1 MGRIADVNL
10 WQLIHD
16 FFTVYMPKQR
26 GCSPHTIRAYRTAVE
41 NFLDFIKEQK
51 GIELSAVT
59 FEMLDSN
66 MLSSFLDGIE
76 AKGNSIL
83 TRNSRL
89 NGIRSFLNYAAK
101 NDSTVVARKADLS
114 KIPIKKQPQLDI
126 IEYMSEAAVKALLE
140 QPNCLTK
147 KGLRDG
153 FFMLLMYDT
162 AARIQGVLDIR
173 ICDVRVGKSPVV
185 TLWEK
190 GSKTHQVP
198 LMKQT
203 VEHFKNY
210 LKVYHPGES
219 IYSEQYLFYTLRYN
233 CKEQID
239 SSTVRKFVRAYADEA
254 RRCCSDIPPKVHPHM
269 LRHSRAM
276 HLYQHGMD
284 LTLVSQWLGHAQLD
298 TTLIYAH
305 ADTEHKRKAIE
316 AATPKGN
323 PLKGKL
329 NANRFT
335 VTDDETLKK
344 LYGIK

>member
-1 MGRIADVNL
+1 MGRIADVTL
-10 WQLIHD
+10 WELIHD

-26 GCSPHTIRAYRTAVE
+26 HCSPHTIRAYRTAVE
-41 NFLDFIKEQK
+41 NFLDFVKEQK
-51 GIELSAVT
+51 GTPLSGVT
-59 FEMLDSN
+59 FEMLDSI
-66 MLSSFLDGIE
+66 MLSSFLDSIE

-89 NGIRSFLNYAAK
+89 NGIRSFLAYAAK

-114 KIPIKKQPQLDI
+114 KIPIKKSDQSDLID
-126 IEYMSEAAVKALLE
+126 YMSEAAIKALLE
-140 QPNCLTK
+140 QPNALTK
-147 KGLRDG
+147 KGLRDS
-153 FFMLLMYDT
+153 FLMLMMYDT
-162 AARIQGVLDIR
+162 GARIGGILDIR
-173 ICDVRVGKSPVV
+173 ICDVKLGKSPVV
-185 TLWEK
+185 TLCEK

-210 LKVYHPGES
+210 MKVFHPGES
-219 IYSEQYLFYTLRYN
+219 VYSEQLLFYTLHHD
-233 CKEQID
+233 CKTPID
-239 SSTVRKFVRAYADEA
+239 SSTVRKFVAAYADEA
-254 RRCCSDIPPKVHPHM
+254 RERCPDIPPNVHPHM

-305 ADTEHKRKAIE
+305 ADTEHKRRAIE
-316 AATPKGN
+316 AASPKGS
-323 PLKGKL
+323 PLKAKL
-329 NANRFT
+329 NSKRFT